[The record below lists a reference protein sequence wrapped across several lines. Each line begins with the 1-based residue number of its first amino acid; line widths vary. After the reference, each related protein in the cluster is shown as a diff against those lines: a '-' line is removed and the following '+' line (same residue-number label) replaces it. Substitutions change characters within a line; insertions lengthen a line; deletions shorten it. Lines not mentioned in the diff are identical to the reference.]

1 MIKSLLVK
9 GALMLLTFFYAAN
22 SFAQTE
28 EAKCFSAFNE
38 LRTNYLKAEK
48 QMTVSVSNSSGMT
61 LHRLLHIYKDNKS
74 ISYWENLNGEIRGYA
89 LKGDVGFDFNQDKE
103 YAGQLTWHQTLIWD
117 RLFNSDTDLT
127 GFSCVLTGRTRVAG
141 QKVSLI
147 RLAPKDSYRYGYLI
161 AKDDVSA
168 MPVELAVLSPN
179 SGIITKITVNSVS
192 PVDGLNLDLSV
203 FDNLSEQNSVNN
215 KEENSFLEIWPE
227 LNIPKEYKLVEEG
240 EIEDNGAFVPYQ
252 LFSDGLTTFR
262 VYKNAKTSV
271 VIPALTN
278 GTISILR
285 KSSGDYEYAVVG
297 EIPILFAESVLS
309 DLPR

>member
-1 MIKSLLVK
+1 
-9 GALMLLTFFYAAN
+9 MLLTFFCASN
-22 SFAQTE
+22 VFAETE
-28 EAKCFSAFNE
+28 EDKCFNAFNE
-38 LRTNYLKAEK
+38 LRGSYLKAEN

-103 YAGQLTWHQTLIWD
+103 YAGPLTWHQTLIWD
-117 RLFNSDTDLT
+117 RLFNPDTKLN

-141 QKVSLI
+141 QRVSLI

-161 AKDDVSA
+161 AKDDVNA

-179 SGIITKITVNSVS
+179 SGIISKITVNSVS
-192 PVDGLNLDLSV
+192 TVDGLNLDLSV
-203 FDNLSEQNSVNN
+203 FDNLNGHNPADN
-215 KEENSFLEIWPE
+215 KEGTNAFTKIWPE
-227 LNIPKEYKLVEEG
+227 LNIPKEYELVETG
-240 EIEDNGAFVPYQ
+240 EIEDNGVLVPYQ

-285 KSSGDYEYAVVG
+285 KNSGDYEYAVVG

-309 DLPR
+309 ELPRS

>member
-1 MIKSLLVK
+1 
-9 GALMLLTFFYAAN
+9 MLLTFFYAAN
-22 SFAQTE
+22 SFAEGE
-28 EAKCFSAFNE
+28 EAKCFNAFND
-38 LRTNYLKAEK
+38 LRASYLKADK
-48 QMTVSVSNSSGMT
+48 QMTISVSNSSGMT
-61 LHRLLHIYKDNKS
+61 LHRLLHIYKDSKS

-89 LKGDVGFDFNQDKE
+89 IKDDVGFDFNQDKE
-103 YAGQLTWHQTLIWD
+103 YAGPLTWHQSLIWD
-117 RLFNSDTDLT
+117 RLFNPDTKLN

-141 QKVSLI
+141 QRVSLI
-147 RLAPKDSYRYGYLI
+147 RLAPKDSFRYGYLI

-168 MPVELAVLSPN
+168 LPVELAVLSPN
-179 SGIITKITVNSVS
+179 SGIISKITVNSVS

-203 FDNLSEQNSVNN
+203 FDNLNN
-215 KEENSFLEIWPE
+215 ANATGNQGLSAYSKTWPE

-240 EIEDNGAFVPYQ
+240 AIEDNGALIPYQ

-285 KSSGDYEYAVVG
+285 KNSGDYEYAVVG
-297 EIPILFAESVLS
+297 EIPVLFAESVLA

>member
-1 MIKSLLVK
+1 
-9 GALMLLTFFYAAN
+9 MLLTFFYAAN

>member
-1 MIKSLLVK
+1 
-9 GALMLLTFFYAAN
+9 MLLTFFYAAN

-38 LRTNYLKAEK
+38 LRGSYLKAEK

-103 YAGQLTWHQTLIWD
+103 YAGPLTWHQTLIWD

-192 PVDGLNLDLSV
+192 HVDGLNLDLSV

-240 EIEDNGAFVPYQ
+240 EIEDNGALVPYQ

>member
-1 MIKSLLVK
+1 
-9 GALMLLTFFYAAN
+9 MLLTFFYAAN

-103 YAGQLTWHQTLIWD
+103 YAGPLTWHQTLIWD

-168 MPVELAVLSPN
+168 LPVELAVLSPN

-240 EIEDNGAFVPYQ
+240 EIDDNGALVPYQ

>member
-1 MIKSLLVK
+1 
-9 GALMLLTFFYAAN
+9 MLLTFFYAAN

-168 MPVELAVLSPN
+168 LPVELAVLSPN